1 MDLEDNHMLDADSAP
16 RKLAEEIALKF
27 EAFLPLYVVA
37 AAAQVCAVCG
47 SLWQCVA
54 VCCCALLCVAVCCSV
69 LQCLKVSFSI

>member
-37 AAAQVCAVCG
+37 AAAQVCCSV
-47 SLWQCVA
+47 WQLVA
-54 VCCCALLCVAVCCSV
+54 VCCCMLLCVAVCCSV
-69 LQCLKVSFSI
+69 LQCVAVS